1 MASADF
7 PEREQLV
14 QKHRRHEKDCGSPE
28 VQIALLTGRLEYL
41 SKHFERHP
49 QDKHSRRG
57 LLHIVS
63 QRKRLLNYL
72 RKEDISRYR
81 AVLAELN
88 LRK

>member
-7 PEREQLV
+7 PEKQELI
-14 QKHRRHEKDCGSPE
+14 QKYRRGETDSGSPE
-28 VQIALLTGRLEYL
+28 VQIALLTKRLEYL
-41 SKHFERHP
+41 TEHFNKHP

-57 LLHIVS
+57 LLRIVS

-72 RKEDISRYR
+72 RNEDITRYR
-81 AVLAELN
+81 AVLAEFG